1 MTDAPLIVGWR
12 EWVGLPELG
21 LPLIKAKVD
30 TGARTSA
37 LHAFEVER
45 FVQDGADWVRF
56 SVHPLQAR
64 SDLIVC
70 CAAPL
75 LDQRPVTDSGG
86 HREERPVIAA
96 TLELGGERWSVELTL
111 TDRDTMR
118 FRMLVGRT
126 ALSGRA
132 LVDVRQSFL
141 TGRCRDPAAAYVTT
155 EPALKHSGV
164 PGRGEPG

>member
-1 MTDAPLIVGWR
+1 MPRGAAAMLTVGWR
-12 EWVGLPELG
+12 EWVGLPDLG

-45 FVQDGADWVRF
+45 FAQDRSDWVRF
-56 SVHPLQAR
+56 AVHPLQGR
-64 SDLIVC
+64 GDVVVRCI
-70 CAAPL
+70 APL
-75 LDQRPVTDSGG
+75 LEQRAVTDSGG
-86 HREERPVIAA
+86 HREERSVIGA
-96 TLELGGERWSVELTL
+96 TLTIATERWPIELTL

-126 ALSGRA
+126 ALTGRA

-141 TGRCRDPAAAYVTT
+141 TGCCDDPVGAYAA
-155 EPALKHSGV
+155 EGP
-164 PGRGEPG
+164 R